1 MHNLNR
7 NIFFQESS
15 QRRMTQCVFKSCYQL
30 SVHAQQGH
38 SVVKHTHRHTIN
50 HTHTHI
56 HTHTDTHTQW
66 IPKGKWNRSGFS
78 TRILIW
84 LLKFGGF
91 LRYYFCKH
99 FLQGQK
105 KGKKNEFHHFGMVY
119 NHQKNPTDWCFT
131 ESVSPQNHPDFQ
143 LTGVSPWGC
152 VIWRRKGCSLGH
164 KKFEKGGGS

>member
-50 HTHTHI
+50 HTYTYTHTQT
-56 HTHTDTHTQW
+56 HTHTQTQW
-66 IPKGKWNRSGFS
+66 IPKEKWNRSGFS

-105 KGKKNEFHHFGMVY
+105 KGKKKRISSFWYGLQSPKKSNWLVFHRKCFTT
-119 NHQKNPTDWCFT
+119 KSSRFPTDWCVT
-131 ESVSPQNHPDFQ
+131 VVVCH
-143 LTGVSPWGC
+143 LTPK
-152 VIWRRKGCSLGH
+152 RL
-164 KKFEKGGGS
+164 